1 MDFYSNFVNNH
12 QPKYVIVN
20 GQKRKYLTGGGGK
33 IGFLVLPG
41 SGQDALSC
49 FDLIDKFENKY
60 KVIAIN
66 YTGLTSLGNFYTYVN
81 LILKKEKIEKIVLY
95 GMSLGGF
102 LAQHYIRKF
111 PNNVTALILSHTGS
125 TKSKTIKNKV
135 SIPGKILY
143 KFIPLIPQFVLDYFF
158 NLIAGKVQTGQ
169 SNISQL
175 YKKYSSQQN
184 LERRKIFI
192 KNSTFSLIN
201 KEYLKTVYLLGV
213 KMEKVEK
220 KFSNNDLKN
229 WKGKILIIK
238 TNNDPL
244 AQDNG
249 MFKYYYPNASVYT
262 FEKTGH
268 LTPFIQFAKMVQVIE
283 KFLNNTH

>member
-1 MDFYSNFVNNH
+1 MDFYSNFVKSH
-12 QPKYVIVN
+12 QPKKVIVN
-20 GQKRKYLTGGGGK
+20 GQKREYITGGNEK

-49 FDLIDKFENKY
+49 YDLINEFENKY
-60 KVIAIN
+60 KVIAVN
-66 YTGLTSLGNFYTYVN
+66 YTGLTSLADFYTYVN
-81 LILKKEKIEKIVLY
+81 SVLKKEKIEKIILY

-111 PNNVTALILSHTGS
+111 PNTVVSLILSHTGS

-135 SIPGKILY
+135 AIPGKILY
-143 KFIPLIPQFVLDYFF
+143 KLIPLIPQSVLNYFF
-158 NLIAGKVQTGQ
+158 NLLAGKVQTGQ
-169 SNISQL
+169 SSVIKL

-184 LERRKIFI
+184 LERRKAFL

-201 KEYLKTVYLLGV
+201 KEYLKTVYLLGTE
-213 KMEKVEK
+213 MEKVEN
-220 KFSNNDLKN
+220 KFSNNDLKS

-244 AQDNG
+244 AQDDG

-268 LTPFIQFAKMVQVIE
+268 LTPFIQSEKMAQVINN
-283 KFLNNTH
+283 FLS